1 MKVNIVAEGEDDPK
15 ATGRTSIKVNGIE
28 RSPMMRGHNIV
39 VLDSDRNFIMAANF
53 DTADST
59 KGEGVKM
66 ATFLQQLP
74 QERIVLIGT
83 QGTTG
88 GFYWFRHREPTQA
101 TCVALF
107 LLGTLCLL
115 QRNCLRLAKYV
126 LIANRPKTPCALAF
140 TVVVVNNLSCEQALP
155 RKRGKSARG
164 FSHDSRVCSQAIN
177 KCIQVCSALCR

>member
-39 VLDSDRNFIMAANF
+39 VLDSDKNFIMAANF

-66 ATFLQQLP
+66 AKFLQQLP

-88 GFYWFRHREPTQA
+88 GYWFRHREPTQA
-101 TCVALF
+101 TCAF
-107 LLGTLCLL
+107 FLGTLCVL
-115 QRNCLRLAKYV
+115 QRNCLRLANYV

-140 TVVVVNNLSCEQALP
+140 TVVVVVVNNLSCEQPLHLGASREVLRERHAKGDESAKAGKKRSRAL
-155 RKRGKSARG
+155 S
-164 FSHDSRVCSQAIN
+164 
-177 KCIQVCSALCR
+177 

>member
-1 MKVNIVAEGEDDPK
+1 MLLIHHTYFLTGLVKVNIVAEGEDDPK

-66 ATFLQQLP
+66 AKFLQQLP

-88 GFYWFRHREPTQA
+88 GYWFKHREPTHA
-101 TCVALF
+101 ACVALF
-107 LLGTLCLL
+107 FFLGICVF
-115 QRNCLRLAKYV
+115 YSV
-126 LIANRPKTPCALAF
+126 I
-140 TVVVVNNLSCEQALP
+140 V
-155 RKRGKSARG
+155 
-164 FSHDSRVCSQAIN
+164 
-177 KCIQVCSALCR
+177 

>member
-66 ATFLQQLP
+66 AKFLQQLP

-88 GFYWFRHREPTQA
+88 GYWFKHRELTQA
-101 TCVALF
+101 KCVAPFFWELYAF
-107 LLGTLCLL
+107 YSVIIKIGKNV
-115 QRNCLRLAKYV
+115 QV
-126 LIANRPKTPCALAF
+126 ANRPKTKK
-140 TVVVVNNLSCEQALP
+140 LSVL
-155 RKRGKSARG
+155 RDFIFRLYL
-164 FSHDSRVCSQAIN
+164 I
-177 KCIQVCSALCR
+177 